1 MTTHSTIHTTVMR
14 RVHAVRALR
23 PIVSGAAL
31 SSLVTLLALWG
42 IGKEVWVAQ
51 VLKNMPRVTEV
62 AAFVRFFVTAFL
74 NTGFVVQ
81 ALSVL
86 AVAASLWLVRDALR
100 SLRVLAL
107 VR

>member
-1 MTTHSTIHTTVMR
+1 MNTHSTIHTTVMR
-14 RVHAVRALR
+14 RIHLIHTLR
-23 PIVSGAAL
+23 PLISGAGL
-31 SSLVTLLALWG
+31 STIVALLALWG

-51 VLKNMPRVTEV
+51 VMKNMPQVTEV
-62 AAFVRFFVTAFL
+62 AAFVRFFLVAFL

-86 AVAASLWLVRDALR
+86 AIAASLWLVRDAVR
-100 SLRVLAL
+100 SMYVLAR